1 MQFTLDISK
10 KFNLKKIKL
19 DLHKELNDAGAII
32 KKDHFNRLERGQGV
46 RGPLKN
52 LKDSTI
58 ASKGFDQILVNTG
71 KMRNLILN
79 KANKNKQEITL
90 HPGKKQK
97 RNGVTNEEIGLFHQ
111 TGAGKLPKREWFGI
125 TKESEEKCLK
135 LIELKIDRILEN
147 A

>member
-1 MQFTLDISK
+1 MQFTIDLEK

-19 DLHKELNDAGAII
+19 DLHKELNDAGAVI
-32 KKDHFNRLERGQGV
+32 KKDHFSRLERGQGV
-46 RGPLKN
+46 TAPLKN

-58 ASKGFDQILVNTG
+58 ASKGFDQILVHTG

-79 KANKNKQEITL
+79 RANKNKQE
-90 HPGKKQK
+90 
-97 RNGVTNEEIGLFHQ
+97 TNEEIGLFHQ

-125 TKESEEKCLK
+125 TKDAESKCLK
-135 LIELKIDRILEN
+135 LIELKIDRILNN

>member
-1 MQFTLDISK
+1 MDFTLDISK

-19 DLHKELNDAGAII
+19 DLHRELNDAGAII

-46 RGPLKN
+46 TGPLKN

-79 KANKNKQEITL
+79 RANKNKQEITL
-90 HPGKKQK
+90 HPGRKQK

-125 TKESEEKCLK
+125 TKESEAKCLK
-135 LIELKIDRILEN
+135 VIELKIERILKN

>member
-46 RGPLKN
+46 SGPLKN

-71 KMRNLILN
+71 KTRNLILN
-79 KANKNKQEITL
+79 KASKNKQEITL

-97 RNGVTNEEIGLFHQ
+97 RNSVTNEEIGLFHQ

>member
-1 MQFTLDISK
+1 M
-10 KFNLKKIKL
+10 N
-19 DLHKELNDAGAII
+19 
-32 KKDHFNRLERGQGV
+32 V
-46 RGPLKN
+46 KN
-52 LKDSTI
+52 CW
-58 ASKGFDQILVNTG
+58 
-71 KMRNLILN
+71 
-79 KANKNKQEITL
+79 
-90 HPGKKQK
+90 KKQK